1 MTNIRKAIDD
11 LIDAADILVS
21 RRDHVTGDVALIPR
35 TSISRLEIAL
45 EEAQKAV
52 KESRPVIRDTR
63 VVEVRCLYEE
73 MEELGHIAS
82 EMAEALE
89 RIRTNERNNYLSCDE
104 MLCAE
109 CLDDDQCPG
118 KIADM
123 ALQKWEQ
130 WREEQS

>member
-11 LIDAADILVS
+11 LIDAADILVNRKDIAS
-21 RRDHVTGDVALIPR
+21 ADMSLRPSKSVE
-35 TSISRLEIAL
+35 RLGRAL
-45 EEAQKAV
+45 EQAQKAV